1 MVSSYMHL
9 VRAPYVSMS
18 RTYSSS
24 IMVLCLFEV
33 FLNRCSCVSCSS
45 EGNFC
50 VHLSVGFADLP
61 LYLSRSALLALQ
73 IFRYP
78 FRSALLTLPLLSH
91 GHPFAIA
98 VAVALPCS
106 VGSGLATGSF
116 SFFEQD

>member
-1 MVSSYMHL
+1 MLAVQAKGTFVFTRRL
-9 VRAPYVSMS
+9 VLL
-18 RTYSSS
+18 T
-24 IMVLCLFEV
+24 
-33 FLNRCSCVSCSS
+33 
-45 EGNFC
+45 
-50 VHLSVGFADLP
+50 LP
-61 LYLSRSALLALQ
+61 LYLSRSALLTLQ